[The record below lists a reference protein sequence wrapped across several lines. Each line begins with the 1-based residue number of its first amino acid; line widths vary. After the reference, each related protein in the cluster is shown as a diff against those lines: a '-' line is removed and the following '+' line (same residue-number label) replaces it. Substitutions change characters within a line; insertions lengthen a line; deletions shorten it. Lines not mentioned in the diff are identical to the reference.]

1 MPFLERANQIIPGY
15 ALLTPAERAVFE
27 ATPPGIAFVNGIN
40 AEQSVFQWVKRT
52 FFESHE
58 SYLETIQ
65 EARRPLL
72 MEDSYENL
80 IIQITQAVLA
90 HAYPDFNLLN
100 AVQKTQLASAH
111 CARMLF
117 PDMPYLIIEM
127 PHLIGEWPNRVIVDQ
142 DQYDRNIDQ
151 MNVLM
156 REFEEGLAT
165 DVDMTEIR
173 EHIVREK
180 LRIQAQAKQNATNK
194 LFHRY
199 VPAPGIETE
208 SILEEEYNQLTRF
221 IAAILQAHAS
231 NEMGLHAFNQKQAQT
246 IADDILTAFENN
258 QVLQVNQWLTPYQQ
272 SLQTY
277 MTDSLG
283 TIPGVLQP
291 FPTNASF
298 HQITRDFLSSVYT
311 NNVAKGTQ
319 DAFFTLLDE
328 MADAHAFIQ
337 ATGFSTQNET
347 SYLSWVDVYNYTRS
361 RLYIKDAKND
371 LYRFLNPFRPLFA
384 EWRNISQY
392 ETNTARQII
401 RTLIPLLILVGVVI
415 FVAAI
420 LSPIVISE
428 AAALLILIPTLYVG
442 ALMATAY
449 VLTKDRLYHQL
460 RQAYYGGA
468 YAIPEYQVNARMQ
481 AGFSNPNTA
490 SEVRDVYIEEIKQCR
505 AIEADFQQRPQ
516 GTLTQSDMTCRKE
529 NAGRYDE
536 LNLEWYD
543 IHSNISV
550 GCDRIK
556 NIALERIQKDGRAAC
571 IQSAMNDPVG
581 VQTWTNEVITGIRS
595 TLNRL
600 ENGGEEPIV
609 LPNRHQFFTP
619 VWFEPQAKA
628 ERLHALKEAI
638 DTNAI

>member
-15 ALLTPAERAVFE
+15 SLLTDAEQALFE
-27 ATPPGIAFVNGIN
+27 ATPPGLAFVDGIEVYLD
-40 AEQSVFQWVKRT
+40 AFERKSRFKR
-52 FFESHE
+52 FFEWFFEPDE
-58 SYLETIQ
+58 SYRETIQ

-80 IIQITQAVLA
+80 IIQITHAVLA
-90 HAYPDFNLLN
+90 YAYPDFDLLN
-100 AVQKTQLASAH
+100 AVQKTQLASAN

-117 PDMPYLIIEM
+117 PKMPDLIAKKPYRFID
-127 PHLIGEWPNRVIVDQ
+127 RDQ
-142 DQYDRNIDQ
+142 SYRIIDQ
-151 MNVLM
+151 MNLLM
-156 REFEEGLAT
+156 REFEEELAT
-165 DVDMTEIR
+165 DGDMTAIHA
-173 EHIVREK
+173 HIVREK
-180 LRIQAQAKQNATNK
+180 LRIQAQAKQNATDK
-194 LFHRY
+194 LFNRY
-199 VPAPGIETE
+199 VRAPAIETE

-231 NEMGLHAFNQKQAQT
+231 NEMGLHAFNQEQALG

-291 FPTNASF
+291 FPTNASI

-468 YAIPEYQVNARMQ
+468 YAIPEYQVNARME

-490 SEVRDVYIEEIKQCR
+490 SQVRDVYIEEIKQCR

-516 GTLTQSDMTCRKE
+516 GTLTESDMTCRKE

-571 IQSAMNDPVG
+571 TQSAMNDPVG